1 MTTDTPIKIQIVKS
15 LSNLKPSRMI
25 AVKADNESSFSLYV
39 TDKVGVPYPLKDLQG
54 SGGITTLENTDGNL
68 VITGVNNKVINIAP
82 ALLSLINSALQP
94 EDENTIEKVSAEN
107 IPSHTPIA
115 IVNNQAYK
123 FDASN
128 INHQFAFAGFSKNG
142 TIIGQT
148 CLIQQQ
154 GEIELVGWGLTPNQ
168 QYLAGT
174 AGTIVVDN
182 ITLNNFTKVLAYA
195 TTTDTLQIIK
205 DYSSVN

>member
-1 MTTDTPIKIQIVKS
+1 MVNKQEIEFIKSTNINQAVGKNKMYLLKLPNENTCSLIITD
-15 LSNLKPSRMI
+15 LN
-25 AVKADNESSFSLYV
+25 
-39 TDKVGVPYPLKDLQG
+39 GVRVPLKDLQG
-54 SGGITTLENTDGNL
+54 SGGITTLTNTDGNL
-68 VITGVNNKVINIAP
+68 VITGNLINLDSSLVA
-82 ALLSLINSALQP
+82 LINSALQP
-94 EDENTIEKVSAEN
+94 EDIDSIEKVSAEN

>member
-1 MTTDTPIKIQIVKS
+1 MVNKQEIEFIKITNINQAVGKNK
-15 LSNLKPSRMI
+15 LYCLKLP
-25 AVKADNESSFSLYV
+25 NENSFSLIV
-39 TDKVGVPYPLKDLQG
+39 TDLNGVRVPLKDLQG
-54 SGGITTLENTDGNL
+54 SGGITTLTNTDGNL
-68 VITGVNNKVINIAP
+68 VITGN
-82 ALLSLINSALQP
+82 LINLDSSLVALITAALQP
-94 EDENTIEKVSAEN
+94 EDIDYIEKVSAEK
-107 IPSHTPIA
+107 IPSHSPIA
-115 IVNNQAYK
+115 VVKNQAYK

>member
-1 MTTDTPIKIQIVKS
+1 MAEVKS
-15 LSNLKPSRMI
+15 HKVKQLASRLDPNAIYWVQASANLPI
-25 AVKADNESSFSLYV
+25 EGFI
-39 TDKVGVPYPLKDLQG
+39 TDRNGVPYPLKDISG
-54 SGGITTLENTDGNL
+54 SGGITTLINTDGNL
-68 VITGVNNKVINIAP
+68 VITGADNKVINISP

>member
-1 MTTDTPIKIQIVKS
+1 MVNKQEIEFIKITNINQAVGKNKMYLLKLPNENTCS
-15 LSNLKPSRMI
+15 LI
-25 AVKADNESSFSLYV
+25 I
-39 TDKVGVPYPLKDLQG
+39 TDLNGVRVPLKDLQG
-54 SGGITTLENTDGNL
+54 SGGITTLTNTDGNL
-68 VITGVNNKVINIAP
+68 VITGNLINLDSSLVA
-82 ALLSLINSALQP
+82 LINSALQP
-94 EDENTIEKVSAEN
+94 EDIDSIEKVSAEN

>member
-1 MTTDTPIKIQIVKS
+1 MAEVKS
-15 LSNLKPSRMI
+15 YKVI
-25 AVKADNESSFSLYV
+25 ALPQRPTPDSIYWVKASVASEVEGYI
-39 TDKVGVPYPLKDLQG
+39 TDRQGVPYPLKDLQG
-54 SGGITTLENTDGNL
+54 SGGITTLINTDGNL

-82 ALLSLINSALQP
+82 ALLTLINSDLQP
-94 EDENTIEKVSAEN
+94 EDVNTIEKISGES

-115 IVNNQAYK
+115 IYNNLAYK

-142 TIIGQT
+142 TTIGQT

-174 AGTIVVDN
+174 AGAIVVDN
-182 ITLNNFTKVLAYA
+182 ITLNNFTKVLGYA

-205 DYSSVN
+205 DFSSVN

>member
-1 MTTDTPIKIQIVKS
+1 MAEVKS
-15 LSNLKPSRMI
+15 YKVI
-25 AVKADNESSFSLYV
+25 ALPQRPTPDSIYWVKASVASEVEGYI
-39 TDKVGVPYPLKDLQG
+39 TDRQGVPYPLKDLQG
-54 SGGITTLENTDGNL
+54 SGGITTLINTDGNL
-68 VITGVNNKVINIAP
+68 VITGINNKVINIAP
-82 ALLSLINSALQP
+82 ALLTLINSALQP
-94 EDENTIEKVSAEN
+94 EDENTLEKVSAEN

-115 IVNNQAYK
+115 IINNQAYK

-142 TIIGQT
+142 TTTGQI

-174 AGTIVVDN
+174 SGAIVVDN
-182 ITLNNFTKVLAYA
+182 TTLNNFTKVLGYA
-195 TTTDTLQIIK
+195 TTMDTLQIIK
-205 DYSSVN
+205 DFSSVN

>member
-1 MTTDTPIKIQIVKS
+1 MAEVKS
-15 LSNLKPSRMI
+15 YKVLSLPSSPSANSI
-25 AVKADNESSFSLYV
+25 YWVKSSPSSVVSGFI
-39 TDKVGVPYPLKDLQG
+39 TDINGVPYPLKDLQG
-54 SGGITTLENTDGNL
+54 SGGITTLINTDGNL

-142 TIIGQT
+142 TISGQT

-154 GEIELVGWGLTPNQ
+154 GEIELIGWGLIPNQ

-174 AGTIVVDN
+174 AGAIVVDN
-182 ITLNNFTKVLAYA
+182 ITLNNFTKVLGYA

-205 DYSSVN
+205 DFSSVN

>member
-1 MTTDTPIKIQIVKS
+1 MAEVKS
-15 LSNLKPSRMI
+15 YKVLALPINPSPDSI
-25 AVKADNESSFSLYV
+25 YWVKGSSASDVIGYI
-39 TDKVGVPYPLKDLQG
+39 TDRNGVPYPLKDISG
-54 SGGITTLENTDGNL
+54 SGGITTLINTDGNL
-68 VITGVNNKVINIAP
+68 VITGADNKVINISP

-142 TIIGQT
+142 TTTGQT

-174 AGTIVVDN
+174 SGAIVVDN
-182 ITLNNFTKVLAYA
+182 TTLNNFTKVLGYA
-195 TTTDTLQIIK
+195 TTMDTLQIIK
-205 DYSSVN
+205 DFSSVN